1 MQRMPPS
8 SLRPRNS
15 EAQRCGQRWSMTPTR
30 PALSRNAIS
39 FSPSSISRTGA
50 PSRTSSEDCAAGI
63 QYCRINSPMT
73 VPGPTCVSSL
83 PSVAVVIL
91 PSRYGRA
98 PLDGR
103 YLITDRGCL
112 VPPSL
117 GSGRPLIGPE
127 AGRPDH
133 LAPLLGFRGD
143 MLCEVGRRTNEHRGA
158 EVGKPRLQLCIGEAH
173 IDLLVEPVD
182 DLDGRFP
189 GRADA
194 EPAAYLV
201 ARYEFSHSRDIR
213 QHFRAGARGY
223 GQRAK
228 FAASDILDR
237 RGQRAEHHLHLPGEQ
252 VGQCG
257 RRTAIGY
264 VHHVDAGHYF
274 EQLAGHM
281 RPGAVA
287 GRRHIE
293 LAGIRL
299 GIGDEFGDRLR
310 RKRWMHLHAV
320 MLVADA
326 RNRRDVTDEIV
337 FELLVER
344 RVDRVRYV
352 DQKQRIAIGGL
363 LPPPPRTCS

>member
-143 MLCEVGRRTNEHRGA
+143 MLCEVGRRT
-158 EVGKPRLQLCIGEAH
+158 
-173 IDLLVEPVD
+173 
-182 DLDGRFP
+182 
-189 GRADA
+189 
-194 EPAAYLV
+194 
-201 ARYEFSHSRDIR
+201 
-213 QHFRAGARGY
+213 
-223 GQRAK
+223 
-228 FAASDILDR
+228 
-237 RGQRAEHHLHLPGEQ
+237 
-252 VGQCG
+252 
-257 RRTAIGY
+257 AIGQ

-274 EQLAGHM
+274 EQLAGDM

-293 LAGIRL
+293 LARIRL

-320 MLVADA
+320 ILVADA